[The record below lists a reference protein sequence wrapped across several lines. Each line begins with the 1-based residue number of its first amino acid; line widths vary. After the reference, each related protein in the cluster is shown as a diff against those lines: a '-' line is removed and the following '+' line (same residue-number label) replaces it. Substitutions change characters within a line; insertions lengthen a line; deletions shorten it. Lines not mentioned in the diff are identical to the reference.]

1 MAALGAALALGRA
14 RTRQCPRMG
23 LGGPGKGHGVT
34 CAKQV
39 VKATII
45 ALDGREFTGF
55 NDVLNPQM
63 VCPRGDMPSN
73 VGYHL
78 CRDVCQQ
85 PGHAEVMAI
94 AAAGEHARG
103 ATLIL
108 EGHKAVCPACLI
120 ACEAA
125 GIARIEVK
133 EKAR

>member
-1 MAALGAALALGRA
+1 M
-14 RTRQCPRMG
+14 
-23 LGGPGKGHGVT
+23 T

-45 ALDGREFTGF
+45 ALNGETFVGF
-55 NDVLNPQM
+55 NDCNKPQQS
-63 VCPRGDMPSN
+63 CPRGDMPSN

-78 CRDVCQQ
+78 CRAVCEQ

-94 AAAGEHARG
+94 QAAGELARG

-120 ACEAA
+120 VCNAA

-133 EKAR
+133 